1 MTREEQTHRKIKEL
15 ESLGFD
21 NTIVLM
27 STNDHNEIAIYLNA
41 HNKKETL
48 ALLGM
53 AIKSLAEKIEEYSP
67 DIAREMADALE
78 RAEKKFNE
86 DKKEVK
92 RIIVDFNQSE
102 E

>member
-1 MTREEQTHRKIKEL
+1 MTREEKAHKKIKEL
-15 ESLGFD
+15 DDLGFD

-27 STNDHNEIAIYLNA
+27 STNDHDEIAIYLNA

-53 AIKSLAEKIEEYSP
+53 AIKTLADKIGEYSP

-78 RAEKKFNE
+78 KAEKKFKRDRE
-86 DKKEVK
+86 EMK
-92 RIIVDFNQSE
+92 RIIVDISQPE